1 MNQEWLKSLSREQ
14 IENDDFPKDKVIS
27 ASLYYPASG
36 CDGSPIRHWEI
47 GVDCFVYADMLIT
60 KQDYQH
66 AVSSAAFKG
75 YELFAQRNLSATDLT
90 SSGHSYRVPSSIDPA
105 IYRNLVDRA
114 MSDQT
119 GAFAIWSV
127 FERKPHLPQEHG
139 PTRFS
144 LIYIRGEGCATYQA
158 LYVSNALLPNVIALI
173 RPGTGFGGNYSNFE
187 DVLLETMRMH
197 PLGLPPKLLSW
208 KAKRSQQPFANCI
221 QDLYQK
227 KLLDS
232 LSKDGEADF
241 DLSLYGLGH

>member
-1 MNQEWLKSLSREQ
+1 MNQLWLKSLSREQ
-14 IENDDFPKDKVIS
+14 IENDVFPLDKVIN

-36 CDGSPIRHWEI
+36 CDGSPIRHWGI
-47 GVDCFVYADMLIT
+47 GVDSFVYADILIT
-60 KQDYQH
+60 RQDYQR
-66 AVSSAAFKG
+66 AVSNAAFKG
-75 YELFAQRNLSATDLT
+75 YELFAQRNLSASDLT
-90 SSGHSYRVPSSIDPA
+90 SSEWSYRVPSSIDPA
-105 IYRNLVDRA
+105 IYRDIVDRA

-119 GAFAIWSV
+119 GSFAIWSV
-127 FERKPHLPQEHG
+127 FERKTDFTQVHG

-144 LIYIRGEGCATYQA
+144 LMHIRGEACATYQA
-158 LYVSNALLPNVIALI
+158 LYVANALLPDVIALI

-227 KLLDS
+227 KLLHS